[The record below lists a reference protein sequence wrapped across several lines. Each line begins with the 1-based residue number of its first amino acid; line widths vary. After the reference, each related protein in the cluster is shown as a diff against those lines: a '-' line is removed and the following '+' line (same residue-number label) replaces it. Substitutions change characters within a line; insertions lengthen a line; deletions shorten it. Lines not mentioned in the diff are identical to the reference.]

1 MFAKVLEESDPSV
14 LRAEEFLSR
23 TTWRYIPE
31 GTDAH
36 NYVEI
41 LNIAHGRP
49 LLSFRAILILSHTG
63 P

>member
-1 MFAKVLEESDPSV
+1 MFPKDLEEPDDSV
-14 LRAEEFLSR
+14 LRAEQCFSR
-23 TTWRYIPE
+23 TTLRHIPE

-36 NYVEI
+36 SYVDI
-41 LNIAHGRP
+41 LKITYRRP